1 MIDFS
6 EILRRGMGMVSSE
19 ILICFPKKFGGHT
32 AAVVFIHPSLCYY
45 LLNFSSEI
53 DVVTVVDNK
62 CSLRQGFAIRPI
74 KVSQGNFE
82 KFKVT

>member
-19 ILICFPKKFGGHT
+19 ILICFSKKFGGHT

-53 DVVTVVDNK
+53 DVVDNK
-62 CSLRQGFAIRPI
+62 CFLRQGFVIMPI
-74 KVSQGNFE
+74 KVSEGHFG